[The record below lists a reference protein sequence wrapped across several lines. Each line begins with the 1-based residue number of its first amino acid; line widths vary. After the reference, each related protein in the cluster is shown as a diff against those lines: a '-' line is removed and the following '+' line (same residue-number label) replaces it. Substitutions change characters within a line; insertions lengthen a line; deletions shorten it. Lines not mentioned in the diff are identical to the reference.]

1 MQVRTFGSKL
11 VGEIQVLGGAPMSFR
26 GEWQKPLISG
36 PMNAKQDKTAVAG
49 GQFG

>member
-11 VGEIQVLGGAPMSFR
+11 VGEIQVLGGAAMSFR
-26 GEWQKPLISG
+26 GEGQKPLMSE
-36 PMNAKQDKTAVAG
+36 PTNAKQDTTAVAG